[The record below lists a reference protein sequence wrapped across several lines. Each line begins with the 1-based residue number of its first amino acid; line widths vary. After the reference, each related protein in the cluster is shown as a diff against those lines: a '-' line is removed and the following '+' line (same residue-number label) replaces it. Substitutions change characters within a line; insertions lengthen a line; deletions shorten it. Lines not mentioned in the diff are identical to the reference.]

1 MVLDVV
7 LDEGGNE
14 VVAVV
19 VALMEAQRERDT
31 LVLAGLQ
38 KQSTV
43 VNPMAN
49 SG

>member
-1 MVLDVV
+1 MLDVV

-19 VALMEAQRERDT
+19 VAFVEAQREREA

-38 KQSTV
+38 QQSAA